1 MSIDATLLLRARPP
15 ALASTRSVTVHVA
28 PVTEPSATYYDEDWG
43 LRPAW
48 SVRMRLDKHDLPGA
62 QDALA
67 RLVGAALRGTA
78 GDALL
83 LWNGEL
89 PVLRRRADGAV
100 TLTDRTPLWTP
111 ARAEAL
117 GLAVVRTDLGP
128 VR

>member
-1 MSIDATLLLRARPP
+1 
-15 ALASTRSVTVHVA
+15 VTVHVA

-89 PVLRRRADGAV
+89 PVLRRRAGAV
-100 TLTDRTPLWTP
+100 ALTDHTPLWTP

-117 GLAVVRTDLGP
+117 GLAEVRADLGP